1 MVWPGQGALPHAGVT
16 PAHLS
21 VTLRCMPTAHRRHA
35 VTETED
41 ITAALDVARAAWP
54 ELADKPGA
62 LLRRLIL
69 AGEEAVEARRRG
81 TAEGRR
87 RAIERTSGT
96 FTGVYGSGY
105 LEEVRQDWP
114 E

>member
-1 MVWPGQGALPHAGVT
+1 MP
-16 PAHLS
+16 
-21 VTLRCMPTAHRRHA
+21 TLRRRHA

-41 ITAALDVARAAWP
+41 IAAALDVARNAWP

-69 AGEEAVEARRRG
+69 TGEDVLTARLRG

-87 RAIERTSGT
+87 TAIERTSGT
-96 FTGVYGSGY
+96 LTGVYRPGY
-105 LEEVRQDWP
+105 LADVRQDWP

>member
-1 MVWPGQGALPHAGVT
+1 
-16 PAHLS
+16 
-21 VTLRCMPTAHRRHA
+21 MPTIRRRHA

-41 ITAALDVARAAWP
+41 IAAALEVARNAWP

-62 LLRRLIL
+62 LLRQLIL
-69 AGEEAVEARRRG
+69 AGEQALEARRSR
-81 TAEGRR
+81 AVEGRR
-87 RAIERTSGT
+87 QTIERTAGAL
-96 FTGVYGSGY
+96 TGVYRSGY

>member
-1 MVWPGQGALPHAGVT
+1 
-16 PAHLS
+16 
-21 VTLRCMPTAHRRHA
+21 MPTLHRRHA

-41 ITAALDVARAAWP
+41 IAAALDVARKAWP

-69 AGEEAVEARRRG
+69 AGEEALEAGRRG
-81 TAEGRR
+81 LVESRR
-87 RAIERTSGT
+87 QRIERTSGAL
-96 FTGVYGSGY
+96 TGVYGPGY
-105 LEEVRQDWP
+105 LEDVRQDWP

>member
-1 MVWPGQGALPHAGVT
+1 
-16 PAHLS
+16 
-21 VTLRCMPTAHRRHA
+21 MPTIHRRHA

-41 ITAALDVARAAWP
+41 IAAALDVARNAWP

-69 AGEEAVEARRRG
+69 AGEEALEARRCG
-81 TAEGRR
+81 AVEGRR
-87 RAIERTSGT
+87 EAIERTSGT
-96 FTGVYGSGY
+96 LTGVYGSEY

>member
-1 MVWPGQGALPHAGVT
+1 
-16 PAHLS
+16 
-21 VTLRCMPTAHRRHA
+21 MPTAHRRHA

-41 ITAALDVARAAWP
+41 IAAALEVAREAWP

-69 AGEEAVEARRRG
+69 TGEETLEAQRRRSV
-81 TAEGRR
+81 EDR
-87 RAIERTSGT
+87 RAVIERTAGAL
-96 FTGVYGSGY
+96 TGVYESGY
-105 LEEVRQDWP
+105 LEEIRQDWP